1 VRPDR
6 ALAGGACPEDTL
18 AVARHHGMQRAA
30 ASAWQSSMIA
40 CGSACMLGPWA
51 HCSEA
56 HAVARVPSC
65 PMRRAVHRQMRC
77 REAACAHAAGSFA
90 ADARSCD
97 ARRSVV
103 MVPDPQLDAA
113 ETRGADEVL
122 ASLEEFRPERWGL
135 PPFPAAPAPA

>member
-1 VRPDR
+1 
-6 ALAGGACPEDTL
+6 
-18 AVARHHGMQRAA
+18 M
-30 ASAWQSSMIA
+30 
-40 CGSACMLGPWA
+40 
-51 HCSEA
+51 SEA
-56 HAVARVPSC
+56 
-65 PMRRAVHRQMRC
+65 
-77 REAACAHAAGSFA
+77 EACARADAMPGSGLCTGAAGSCGA
-90 ADARSCD
+90 ADARPCD